1 MSSRTMCDAADNY
14 IVASTAVVVWDD
26 VVSELFEEFSIGLTA
41 LERELADDKGAEVW
55 LEIRRILRRARSA
68 ISATPLPFRHTDL
81 GLARALDDVSPAVA
95 RAAAQYS
102 DEPVAMLNHLVVLLE
117 RLANSSENPLGEK
130 VISIGSDVAGA
141 GLLLPISRH
150 REAVVRFIRS
160 VGALSGMNVTTPK
173 ELADRSRPYTQ
184 LLVVGST
191 QWYRHDRHVVVS
203 PRAHEVHLLRWD
215 WMRDSL
221 PEMTLFA
228 KSRLGRVAHA
238 SPPPTP
244 EGNRTFLDGVDLV
257 PRIDW
262 AALSNRF
269 SEIPV
274 AGSGELVEA
283 RVLMLT
289 NDRAVAVSGA
299 RGTIHIVEPELEGPK
314 RIRESEV
321 DDLEVGDFVL
331 LRSQGGGDLVVEVA
345 NQALGSDAASLR
357 VMQREWKTA
366 LRNRVAEATLAFV
379 VDRLRQFGAQR
390 ASAQNLRNWM
400 SYRSLKTADFDDFA
414 SIMKFLGREADADRF
429 WTAMSKLDNAHR
441 RAGHT
446 IRKMLIKVVTNADLA
461 PLEAKGM
468 MQFNLPAK
476 GGGSLTA
483 FRVDGI
489 APDLLQVSEN
499 RLGRLV
505 GAGDLWLE

>member
-1 MSSRTMCDAADNY
+1 MSNRTMCDAADNY
-14 IVASTAVVVWDD
+14 VVASSAVIVWDD

-41 LERELADDKGAEVW
+41 LERELADDKEDQIW
-55 LEIRRILRRARSA
+55 LEIRRILRRVRSA
-68 ISATPLPFRHTDL
+68 ISATPLPFRHIDL
-81 GLARALDDVSPAVA
+81 GLARALHDVSPAVA

-102 DEPVAMLNHLVVLLE
+102 EDPVSMLNHLVVLLE
-117 RLANSSENPLGEK
+117 RLANSSENPLGER
-130 VISIGSDVAGA
+130 VIALGSGVAGA

-150 REAVVRFIRS
+150 KEAVVRFIRS

-173 ELADRSRPYTQ
+173 ELADRSRPYTE
-184 LLVVGST
+184 LLVVGSM
-191 QWYRHDRHVVVS
+191 QWYRHHRHVVAS
-203 PRAHEVHLLRWD
+203 PRAHKVHLLRWD

-228 KSRLGRVAHA
+228 DSRLGRVAHA

-244 EGNRTFLDGVDLV
+244 EGNRTFLEGADLV

-274 AGSGELVEA
+274 TGAEELVDA

-289 NDRAVAVSGA
+289 DDRAVAVSGA
-299 RGTIHIVEPELEGPK
+299 RGTVHVVEPELEGPK

-321 DDLEVGDFVL
+321 DELEVGDFVL

-345 NQALGSDAASLR
+345 NQLLGSSAESLR
-357 VMQREWKTA
+357 VIQREWKTA
-366 LRNRVAEATLAFV
+366 LRNRVAESTLTSAAAK
-379 VDRLRQFGAQR
+379 LRQFGAQR

-400 SYRSLKTADFDDFA
+400 SYRSLKTADFGDFA
-414 SIMKFLGREADADRF
+414 GIMRFLGREADAERF

-446 IRKMLIKVVTNADLA
+446 IRNMLIKLVTNADLTL
-461 PLEAKGM
+461 LEAEGT
-468 MQFNLPAK
+468 MQFKLPAR

-483 FRVDGI
+483 FRVEAI
-489 APDLLQVSEN
+489 APDLLRVSEN

-505 GAGDLWLE
+505 SAGDLWLE